1 MRAQSGIG
9 STSNVLIYGNFAK
22 IGRAISMKIL
32 NANIIFFRQAQS
44 RKTFN
49 QKLVF
54 LFIFSFSAFDF
65 NFH

>member
-32 NANIIFFRQAQS
+32 NANIIFFRQSPVPQDFQP
-44 RKTFN
+44 KVGIF
-49 QKLVF
+49 VHI
-54 LFIFSFSAFDF
+54 FI
-65 NFH
+65 